1 MYLFNGNCSTKINI
15 LKEIMKKILIVGISL
30 ITLIAC
36 NKNEEGIDLHLTGNI
51 EGLSLGKIYIQ
62 KIQDNSFI
70 VLDSIEIKGD
80 SNFEVTIPLEE
91 PEMLFLTLDR
101 GQSNSIDNSLQ
112 FFAEKGKMNITSKLK
127 TFYTAAKITGSK
139 NQELFEE
146 FNSFN
151 SKFNDENLILTE
163 KRIKNQM
170 TKNVSNADSINTAF
184 DKLKIRKYRY
194 TANFAST
201 HGEYEIAPYLAVS
214 EIADINIAYLDTIQK
229 HLTPN
234 VAKSKYGKMLDEHIK
249 TRKASE

>member
-1 MYLFNGNCSTKINI
+1 
-15 LKEIMKKILIVGISL
+15 MKKILIVGISL

-151 SKFNDENLILTE
+151 SKFNDENLILIE

>member
-1 MYLFNGNCSTKINI
+1 
-15 LKEIMKKILIVGISL
+15 MKKILIAGISL

-36 NKNEEGIDLHLTGNI
+36 NKNESGSNLHLTGNI
-51 EGLSLGKIYIQ
+51 EGFSLGKLYIQ
-62 KIQDNSFI
+62 KIQDNAFV

-80 SNFEVTIPLEE
+80 SKFEFTIPLEE
-91 PEMLFLTLDR
+91 PEMLYLTLDR
-101 GQSNSIDNSLQ
+101 GQSNSTDNGLQ

-127 TFYTAAKITGSK
+127 AFYNEAKITGSK

-151 SKFNDENLILTE
+151 SKFNDENLAITE
-163 KRIKNQM
+163 RRIKNQT
-170 TKNVSNADSINTAF
+170 TKSIASADSINTAF
-184 DKLKIRKYRY
+184 DRLKIRKYRY

-201 HGEYEIAPYLAVS
+201 HGEYEIAPYLAIS
-214 EIADINIAYLDTIQK
+214 EIADINIAYLDTIKK
-229 HLTPN
+229 HLSPT

>member
-1 MYLFNGNCSTKINI
+1 
-15 LKEIMKKILIVGISL
+15 MKKILIVGISL

-80 SNFEVTIPLEE
+80 SNFESFIELEE

-249 TRKASE
+249 TRNASE

>member
-1 MYLFNGNCSTKINI
+1 
-15 LKEIMKKILIVGISL
+15 MKKILIAGISL

-36 NKNEEGIDLHLTGNI
+36 NKNEDGNNLHLTGNI
-51 EGLSLGKIYIQ
+51 EGFSQGKIYIQ
-62 KIQDNSFI
+62 KIQDTAFV

-80 SNFEVTIPLEE
+80 SKFESFIELEE

-101 GQSNSIDNSLQ
+101 GQTNSIDNTLA
-112 FFAEKGKMNITSKLK
+112 FFAEKGKMNISSKLK
-127 TFYTAAKITGSK
+127 EFYNAAKITGSK

-163 KRIKNQM
+163 KRIKNQI
-170 TKNVSNADSINTAF
+170 TKNISTADSINNAF
-184 DKLKIRKYRY
+184 DILKIRKYRY

-229 HLTPN
+229 HLSSK
-234 VAKSKYGKMLDEHIK
+234 VSKSKYGKMLDEHIK
-249 TRKASE
+249 ARKASK

>member
-1 MYLFNGNCSTKINI
+1 
-15 LKEIMKKILIVGISL
+15 MKKILIVGISL

-36 NKNEEGIDLHLTGNI
+36 NKNEEGNDLHLTGNI
-51 EGLSLGKIYIQ
+51 EGLSQGKIYIQ

-80 SNFEVTIPLEE
+80 SNFEVIIPLEE

-151 SKFNDENLILTE
+151 SKFNDENLVLTE